1 MNPIRNELT
10 LDTLQNLVLNMP
22 GRSDSARR
30 KLYGAVDVLLVEMAA
45 RLEAEKCDNEALY
58 VQLGELLDACHRL
71 AGSGAVPAADPARL
85 AAVLTVLARL
95 RAGLLT
101 YPLAS

>member
-10 LDTLQNLVLNMP
+10 LDTLQNLVLSMP

-30 KLYGAVDVLLVEMAA
+30 KLYGAVDVLVVEMAA
-45 RLEAEKCDNEALY
+45 RLEKERCKEETIY
-58 VQLGELLDACHRL
+58 RQLAELLDNCHRL
-71 AGSGAVPAADPARL
+71 AAGNAVPAADPSCL
-85 AAVLTVLARL
+85 AAVLTVLGRL
-95 RAGLLT
+95 RSGLLT